1 MCMMCLEVNSES
13 AKGQYGPWEKDPHQH
28 SSSMLPLSLVAH
40 TLLLHTDLGYELPPA
55 LSRGPQVAQ
64 TWRREVVIRHQH
76 PGSKIWTFLHQSRVL
91 KLLAT
96 AQ

>member
-1 MCMMCLEVNSES
+1 MCMMYLEVNSES
-13 AKGQYGPWEKDPHQH
+13 AKGKYGPWEKDPQH

-40 TLLLHTDLGYELPPA
+40 TLLLHTDLGYELLPT

-64 TWRREVVIRHQH
+64 TWRREVVTRHQY
-76 PGSKIWTFLHQSRVL
+76 PGSKIWTFLHQTRVL